1 MYMDAP
7 PPQPDPPPC
16 PWLAHRQPV
25 DAFVPMQEARAR
37 EFGPF
42 GETSQHT
49 ATCSLVKIAR
59 MCDSSYS
66 THQAAP
72 FGNGTLYGY
81 CRWVEEVEE
90 YTDNVGNN
98 VIETTMGTCEASPF
112 ARCGPPSFDPPAPP
126 NTQYPG
132 DLYLFDPSMVQL
144 GIFSGLA
151 ATVCL
156 LAAIV
161 CLLYRRNLQLY
172 KEKHRLDFE
181 RSFAMHALTTAH
193 FGSAPGAGN
202 ADSAR
207 GACGARSDDGVSHPE
222 VAHVGDVA
230 SQGHVCSTPRTV
242 SSPCSVELQSM
253 PARPLNPLDGLRVA
267 HSFWRRAEGVLPTRS
282 QPLNAMLEPAGLLAH
297 QWPTSSMGVSCSMV
311 GYSDGHTGNGTGNL
325 TGVRHPYAR
334 GAGMP
339 TGLYPRPQIRSPGSG
354 CSSSTYGSNGEL
366 GAIFGPVDLDCPS
379 PALTS
384 TVRAVTEPAEGVRAA
399 TGADKEAAMA
409 ATATAAT
416 LMQLRLQ
423 RTLMQ
428 LGIEPFTP
436 TNDVDEG

>member
-1 MYMDAP
+1 MYKDAP
-7 PPQPDPPPC
+7 PPQPEPPPC

-37 EFGPF
+37 EFGPL
-42 GETSQHT
+42 GGMSEHT
-49 ATCSLVKIAR
+49 AACSLVKASR

-72 FGNGTLYGY
+72 FGNGTLYAY

-90 YTDNVGNN
+90 YTNIMGNII
-98 VIETTMGTCEASPF
+98 IETSSGTCEPSPF
-112 ARCGPPSFDPPAPP
+112 ARCAPPSFDPAAPP
-126 NTQYPG
+126 ATQYPG
-132 DLYLFDPSMVQL
+132 DFYLFGPSMVQL
-144 GIFSGLA
+144 GIFCGLA
-151 ATVCL
+151 ATVCI

-161 CLLYRRNLQLY
+161 CLLCRRNLQLY

-181 RSFAMHALTTAH
+181 RSFAMHALTTSH
-193 FGSAPGAGN
+193 IGSAPG

-207 GACGARSDDGVSHPE
+207 GACGARSDDGVSQPE

-230 SQGHVCSTPRTV
+230 SQSHVCSTPRTV
-242 SSPCSVELQSM
+242 SSPCSVELHAM
-253 PARPLNPLDGLRVA
+253 PARPLNPLDGLLVA

-282 QPLNAMLEPAGLLAH
+282 QPMNALLEPAGLIAH
-297 QWPTSSMGVSCSMV
+297 QWPTSGMGVSCSTD

-325 TGVRHPYAR
+325 TGGCHPYSR

-366 GAIFGPVDLDCPS
+366 GAIFGPADLGCPS

-384 TVRAVTEPAEGVRAA
+384 TDRAVTESAEGVRVA
-399 TGADKEAAMA
+399 TGADKAAATA

-416 LMQLRLQ
+416 LMQSRLQ

-428 LGIEPFTP
+428 LGIQPFTP